1 VPNKEVSG
9 SKRLGRFTLAEKL
22 ARMVLEDKMQN
33 ELWDMLKNDPMML
46 REFVEIHMKMTLW
59 QRFTYR
65 IALKWSKFKKRA

>member
-1 VPNKEVSG
+1 MFPG
-9 SKRLGRFTLAEKL
+9 LGWFTRSKNW
-22 ARMVLEDKMQN
+22 LEWSWRKPMKN

-59 QRFTYR
+59 QRFTYG